1 MTIKK
6 RLFLSNIL
14 MIVVPAAIV
23 AFVGL
28 LCMALLWV
36 TFQNGDSMRLEDRED
51 LTRIGRDM
59 ADQIEGV
66 MTDASDAWTSQMS
79 SLESMTEDGTLRIVV
94 MQNDGLAYVAGEEQP
109 TDSQMV
115 QAADIINETEAFI
128 SVGDRSVYRIDNTL
142 SGGSWSL
149 YLFGTRQEHLGSSLK
164 VILALAAIGLIFIV
178 FLTILMTN
186 RFLTRFVVRRIEEP
200 LDLLSDGARRLGD
213 GDLDYRITYTG
224 KDEFAPV
231 CGAFNEMAAR
241 LKESVERTRRDEES
255 RKELLAGISHD
266 LRSPLTSIRAYVE
279 GLLDG
284 VAKTE
289 EAKQRYLRTIH
300 TKAEDIDRLVSQL
313 FLYSKLDLE
322 GAPMEIR
329 PIRLDEFVS
338 SFVEEA
344 APDSRIHGL
353 EITAAQLA
361 PVTVS
366 ADPEQLRRVL
376 SNILENSIKYKD
388 KETGRLCITL
398 EENGRLVLADDG
410 PGVPEDALP
419 KLFDV
424 FYRSDPA
431 RKNPAGGSGLGLAI
445 AAKAVQ
451 GMGGAIRA
459 RNGPNGGLAIEI
471 TLRKGKPAMQK
482 ILIIE
487 DDGDIATIERDYLE
501 LNDFQVEIAADG
513 IAGLE
518 RGLHG
523 AFDLILLDLMLPGM
537 DGFSLCRRLREET
550 DIPILMVTARR
561 EDIDKI
567 RGLGLGADDYIE
579 KPFSPSVLVARVRAH
594 LARYER
600 LTGGQR
606 KAKPELRAGGLRMNT
621 ETRRVFADGQEVDLK
636 NKEYELLQFLMLH
649 MDIVFSREELYENIW
664 GLEAM
669 GDNATV
675 AVHIN
680 RVREKIEP
688 DPSHPRYIQ
697 TVWGAGYRFKGQ

>member
-79 SLESMTEDGTLRIVV
+79 SLESMTEDDTLRIVV

-109 TDSQMV
+109 TDNQLV
-115 QAADIINETEAFI
+115 QAADSIDETEAFI
-128 SVGDRSVYRIDNTL
+128 SVGDRSVYRIDHTL
-142 SGGSWSL
+142 RGGSWSL

-284 VAKTE
+284 VAKPRKPSSGISAPSTP
-289 EAKQRYLRTIH
+289 RRRTS
-300 TKAEDIDRLVSQL
+300 T
-313 FLYSKLDLE
+313 
-322 GAPMEIR
+322 GWCP
-329 PIRLDEFVS
+329 S
-338 SFVEEA
+338 SFSIPSWIWR
-344 APDSRIHGL
+344 APQWRYG
-353 EITAAQLA
+353 
-361 PVTVS
+361 
-366 ADPEQLRRVL
+366 
-376 SNILENSIKYKD
+376 
-388 KETGRLCITL
+388 
-398 EENGRLVLADDG
+398 
-410 PGVPEDALP
+410 
-419 KLFDV
+419 
-424 FYRSDPA
+424 
-431 RKNPAGGSGLGLAI
+431 
-445 AAKAVQ
+445 
-451 GMGGAIRA
+451 
-459 RNGPNGGLAIEI
+459 
-471 TLRKGKPAMQK
+471 
-482 ILIIE
+482 
-487 DDGDIATIERDYLE
+487 
-501 LNDFQVEIAADG
+501 
-513 IAGLE
+513 
-518 RGLHG
+518 
-523 AFDLILLDLMLPGM
+523 
-537 DGFSLCRRLREET
+537 
-550 DIPILMVTARR
+550 
-561 EDIDKI
+561 
-567 RGLGLGADDYIE
+567 
-579 KPFSPSVLVARVRAH
+579 PSVWTNLSPA
-594 LARYER
+594 L
-600 LTGGQR
+600 
-606 KAKPELRAGGLRMNT
+606 
-621 ETRRVFADGQEVDLK
+621 
-636 NKEYELLQFLMLH
+636 
-649 MDIVFSREELYENIW
+649 
-664 GLEAM
+664 
-669 GDNATV
+669 
-675 AVHIN
+675 
-680 RVREKIEP
+680 
-688 DPSHPRYIQ
+688 
-697 TVWGAGYRFKGQ
+697 